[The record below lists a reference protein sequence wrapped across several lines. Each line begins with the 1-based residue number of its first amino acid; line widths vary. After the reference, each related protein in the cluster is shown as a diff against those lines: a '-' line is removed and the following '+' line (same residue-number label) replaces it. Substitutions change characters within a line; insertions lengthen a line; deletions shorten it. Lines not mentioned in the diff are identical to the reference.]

1 MAAKAQLAKP
11 TLAATKFSLS
21 LTQTVKLRNGSHRRR
36 RAGWVLCRAFLF
48 LPLPNKASYLSL
60 KTVPGNPTIAQL
72 HTPAKSLQRL
82 NYPVV
87 GHPVWLP
94 FFFQPTLPNK
104 RVGSF
109 ICSAGTFFSH
119 EQRRPNSLHKVVKGF
134 AGRKFRVYFLLCHIT
149 NVGRSKNIQ
158 KIF

>member
-60 KTVPGNPTIAQL
+60 ESVPGNPTVSHLYA
-72 HTPAKSLQRL
+72 PAESLQRL
-82 NYPVV
+82 DYPSV
-87 GHPVWLP
+87 
-94 FFFQPTLPNK
+94 
-104 RVGSF
+104 
-109 ICSAGTFFSH
+109 
-119 EQRRPNSLHKVVKGF
+119 
-134 AGRKFRVYFLLCHIT
+134 
-149 NVGRSKNIQ
+149 
-158 KIF
+158 